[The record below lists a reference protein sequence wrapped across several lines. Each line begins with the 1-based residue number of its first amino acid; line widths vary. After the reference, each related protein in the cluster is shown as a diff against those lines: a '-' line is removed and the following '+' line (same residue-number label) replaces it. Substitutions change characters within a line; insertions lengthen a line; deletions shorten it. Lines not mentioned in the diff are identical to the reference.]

1 MIENDNALLNKK
13 YPDLSFEQPLWQS
26 GLFHVAG
33 IDEAGRGPLAGPV
46 AAAVLILPPEI
57 DIIQALW
64 GVRDSKQMSA
74 AQREHWADR
83 IRVAAVEWGV
93 GFAAVEEIDAIG
105 IAAAVRL
112 AVQRS
117 LDALTIQPDHL
128 LVDYIKLPQIP
139 IPQTALVKG
148 DARCLSIAG
157 ASVLAKTAR
166 DSVMR
171 ELDLEYQ
178 GYGFAA
184 HKGYG
189 TAAHLEAIKRLG
201 GCPIHRK
208 SFAPLKGMDAR

>member
-1 MIENDNALLNKK
+1 MEK
-13 YPDLSFEQPLWQS
+13 YPDLSFEVSLWQS
-26 GLFHVAG
+26 GISHIAG

-46 AAAVLILPPEI
+46 TAGALILPNDGKI
-57 DIIQALW
+57 DQVLW

-74 AQREHWADR
+74 TQRELWAEQ
-83 IRVAAVEWGV
+83 IRLAAIAYGV
-93 GFAAVEEIDAIG
+93 GFATAEEIDELG

-117 LDALTIQPDHL
+117 LEALTIQPEHL

-148 DARCLSIAG
+148 DERCLSIAG

-166 DSVMR
+166 DAVMR
-171 ELDLEYQ
+171 EYDGEYP

-189 TAAHLEAIKRLG
+189 TRAHLEAIKRLG

-208 SFAPLKGMDAR
+208 SFAPLRVNFLQE